1 MNAPLIE
8 HAGQLARYAPPDHR
22 GTVNV
27 RLVEKDFC
35 GAFEMIRGVVQP
47 GGEAEPHAHE
57 TEHQVMYVIAGEA
70 EVTLGEAA
78 PEICG
83 PGTTGTKA
91 TWRNPVYRPSR
102 RPPPTQRSACTWTTG
117 AGRGCP
123 STCAPEKPW
132 QIK

>member
-8 HAGQLARYAPPDHR
+8 HAGQLARYAPPDHH

-27 RLVEKDFC
+27 RLVEGDFC
-35 GAFEMIRGVVQP
+35 GTFEMIRGVVQP

-57 TEHQVMYVIAGEA
+57 AEHQVMYVIAGEA

-83 PGTTGTKA
+83 PGTIVRIPPRLSHRVVCHGTAPLDVVIVYSPPLPKRA
-91 TWRNPVYRPSR
+91 DTPV
-102 RPPPTQRSACTWTTG
+102 
-117 AGRGCP
+117 
-123 STCAPEKPW
+123 E
-132 QIK
+132 